1 LQQKAGLYT
10 LFRYAPPLPQSTKA
24 AENMWISGERMF
36 AIPRVIRVTLTVAVV
51 LAGFTSTPSE
61 AQWAWKDGN
70 GRLVYSDRPPPSD
83 IKAANI
89 VRQPSTQALANPAP
103 ASGPLD
109 DAGKPSDAKNSDA
122 KTPAPNAPKTIAER
136 DMEFRKRQQER
147 ADSDKKATEEQTK
160 SAAKTAECE
169 RARGYMRS
177 LEDGIRITKTDAAGN
192 REFLD
197 DAQRA
202 AEVER
207 TRKIIQSACS

>member
-1 LQQKAGLYT
+1 MSA
-10 LFRYAPPLPQSTKA
+10 
-24 AENMWISGERMF
+24 IS
-36 AIPRVIRVTLTVAVV
+36 RVIRVTLTVAVV
-51 LAGFTSTPSE
+51 VAGFTSAPSE

-147 ADSDKKATEEQTK
+147 ADSDKKAAEEQTK
-160 SAAKTAECE
+160 NATKTAECE

-177 LEDGIRITKTDAAGN
+177 LEDGIRLTRTDASGN

-197 DAQRA
+197 DEQRA
-202 AEVER
+202 AEVDR
-207 TRKIIQSACS
+207 TRKIIQSTCS

>member
-10 LFRYAPPLPQSTKA
+10 LFRYAPPLPQSIKA

-147 ADSDKKATEEQTK
+147 ADSDKKAADEQTK

-177 LEDGIRITKTDAAGN
+177 LEDGVRITRTDATGN

-207 TRKIIQSACS
+207 TRKIIQGTCS

>member
-1 LQQKAGLYT
+1 
-10 LFRYAPPLPQSTKA
+10 
-24 AENMWISGERMF
+24 MF
-36 AIPRVIRVTLTVAVV
+36 IDVNVVRAFVTVAIV

-70 GRLVYSDRPPPSD
+70 GRLVYSDRPPPQDVKPS
-83 IKAANI
+83 NI
-89 VRQPSTQALANPAP
+89 VRQPNTQVLANPAP

-109 DAGKPSDAKNSDA
+109 EAGKPADAKGADA
-122 KTPAPNAPKTIAER
+122 KGAPNAPKTVAER
-136 DMEFRKRQQER
+136 EMEFRKRQQER
-147 ADSDKKATEEQTK
+147 AESDKKANEEQAK

-169 RARGYMRS
+169 RARGYMKS
-177 LEDGIRITKTDAAGN
+177 LEDGIRITRTDASGN

-202 AEVER
+202 AEVDR